1 MSFEEIETYSDVS
14 EYLKRT
20 NNDSTLVFTIS
31 SYFEK
36 YKNVFSKES
45 FEQLLQYQFQDYTI
59 DLKPDFKPSD
69 CKVYL
74 LVLKEQ
80 DVLKDFI
87 TENLAL
93 GRIQY
98 SKSLMT
104 SPFFFIKKEDGTLRL
119 VQDYRKLN
127 KGTIKNK
134 YPLPLI
140 QELLDKVKDS
150 KYFTKLDVC
159 QGYYNI

>member
-1 MSFEEIETYSDVS
+1 M
-14 EYLKRT
+14 
-20 NNDSTLVFTIS
+20 
-31 SYFEK
+31 
-36 YKNVFSKES
+36 
-45 FEQLLQYQFQDYTI
+45 
-59 DLKPDFKPSD
+59 
-69 CKVYL
+69 YL

-87 TENLAL
+87 TENLASE
-93 GRIQY
+93 RIQY
-98 SKSLMT
+98 SKSLIV
-104 SPFFFIKKEDGTLRL
+104 SPFFFIKKEDKTLRL

-127 KGTIKNK
+127 EGTIKNK

-159 QGYYNI
+159 

>member
-1 MSFEEIETYSDVS
+1 MYPLVS
-14 EYLKRT
+14 
-20 NNDSTLVFTIS
+20 
-31 SYFEK
+31 
-36 YKNVFSKES
+36 
-45 FEQLLQYQFQDYTI
+45 
-59 DLKPDFKPSD
+59 
-69 CKVYL
+69 
-74 LVLKEQ
+74 KEQ

-87 TENLAL
+87 AENLAS

-98 SKSLMT
+98 SKSSIV

-127 KGTIKNK
+127 EGTIKNK

-159 QGYYNI
+159 WGYYNIQIKEGDE